1 VSYEERETNPIRW
14 VAIILGVILM
24 ILVAVSA
31 TRIFENVPADQLVVI
46 QSPISGDLTWYTT
59 PGLKWQGFGAVTS
72 YNRSFQ
78 YWFSKM
84 ADQGKGSDQSLETR
98 FNDGGHAKI
107 SGSVRVDLPLTPDQL
122 TALHI
127 RYGSQ
132 DAIEK
137 ELIRPTFERA
147 VYMSGPLMSSA
158 ESYSDRRNQLIFFI
172 EDQATKGVYKTS
184 TRMQR
189 TKDPITGAEKTVSV
203 VDLIPDPGNPA
214 TYLRSEMSPVSEFGL
229 KVYNLSI
236 NSIEYSKIVD
246 DQIQTQQK
254 AIMEV
259 QTAIAESRKAEQRAL
274 TTEQEGKASAA
285 KAKWEQEAIKA
296 KAVTE
301 GEQRKEVARLAKE
314 TAEFYK
320 QEQILRAE
328 GDSEYKRKVMEADGA
343 LTQKL
348 ETYKVVMMAFADQI
362 GKQRWTPEIVM
373 GGAPQQGPDQM
384 AQMINIL
391 TAKAA
396 KDLALEM
403 AMTGKK

>member
-1 VSYEERETNPIRW
+1 MESRWLVRW
-14 VAIILGVILM
+14 VAGIVGVVLIVVIAWSSSM
-24 ILVAVSA
+24 IL
-31 TRIFENVPADQLVVI
+31 ENVPADQIVVI

-59 PGLKWQGFGAVTS
+59 PGLKWQGLGKVTS

-78 YWFSKM
+78 YWFSRSL
-84 ADQGKGSDQSLETR
+84 DQGKGKDESLETR

-107 SGSVRVDLPLTPDQL
+107 SGSVRVDLPLTPEQL

-132 DAIEK
+132 EALEK

-189 TKDPITGAEKTVSV
+189 TKDPITGAEKTISV
-203 VDLIPDPGNPA
+203 VDLIPDPSKPA
-214 TYLRSEMSPVSEFGL
+214 TYLRSEISPVSEFGL
-229 KVYNLSI
+229 RVYNLSI
-236 NSIEYSKIVD
+236 NSIEYSQIVD
-246 DQIQTQQK
+246 EQIQTQQK

-348 ETYKVVMMAFADQI
+348 DAYKKVMTAFAEQI

-373 GGAPQQGPDQM
+373 GGNSTSQGADQM
-384 AQMINIL
+384 AQMISLL

-396 KDLALEM
+396 KDLSLDM
-403 AMTGKK
+403 GMTGKK

>member
-1 VSYEERETNPIRW
+1 MESRWLVRW
-14 VAIILGVILM
+14 VAGIVGVVLIVVIAWSSSM
-24 ILVAVSA
+24 IL
-31 TRIFENVPADQLVVI
+31 ENVPADQIVVI

-59 PGLKWQGFGAVTS
+59 PGLKWQGLGKVTS

-78 YWFSKM
+78 YWFSRNS
-84 ADQGKGSDQSLETR
+84 DQGKGKDESLETR

-107 SGSVRVDLPLTPDQL
+107 SGSVRVDLPLTPEQL

-132 DAIEK
+132 EALEK

-189 TKDPITGAEKTVSV
+189 TKDPITGAEKTISV
-203 VDLIPDPGNPA
+203 VDLIPDPSKPA
-214 TYLRSEMSPVSEFGL
+214 TYLRSEISPVSEFGL
-229 KVYNLSI
+229 RVYNLSI
-236 NSIEYSKIVD
+236 NSIEYSQIVD
-246 DQIQTQQK
+246 EQIQTQQK

-348 ETYKVVMMAFADQI
+348 DAYKKVMTAFAEQI

-373 GGAPQQGPDQM
+373 GGNSTSQGADQM
-384 AQMINIL
+384 AQMISLL

-396 KDLALEM
+396 KDLSLDM
-403 AMTGKK
+403 GMTGKK